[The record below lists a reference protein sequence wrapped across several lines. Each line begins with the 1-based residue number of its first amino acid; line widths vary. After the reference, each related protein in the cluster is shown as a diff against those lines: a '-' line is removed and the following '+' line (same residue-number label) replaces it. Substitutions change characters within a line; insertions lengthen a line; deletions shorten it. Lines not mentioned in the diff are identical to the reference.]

1 MPVLNCIETISTPQL
16 KIIPRNNCGKK
27 VILFIKGY
35 KITNGTLN
43 KPNTIELKLN
53 SRRMKKLITN
63 NIINNNIASV
73 IEIFY
78 DAKGLNLVRVTF

>member
-1 MPVLNCIETISTPQL
+1 M
-16 KIIPRNNCGKK
+16 PRNNCGKK

-43 KPNTIELKLN
+43 KPNTIDLKLN
-53 SRRMKKLITN
+53 SKRMKKLITN
-63 NIINNNIASV
+63 NINNNNIASV
-73 IEIFY
+73 IEIFF